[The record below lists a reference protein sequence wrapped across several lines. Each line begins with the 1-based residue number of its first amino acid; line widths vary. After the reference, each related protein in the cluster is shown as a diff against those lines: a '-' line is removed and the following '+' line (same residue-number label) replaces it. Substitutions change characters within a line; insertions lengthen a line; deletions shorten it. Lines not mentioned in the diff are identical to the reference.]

1 MKRLITSNEFSSLL
15 IGLSVSLLVL
25 TSCSASETTKNSEVK
40 TSDKT
45 FIFRDG
51 QDIYRVEF
59 DGKRIASLY
68 KNDSKIPDN
77 EIDNY
82 KDLIE
87 YELKNLTKDL
97 YAEKEKPTRI
107 KIFIDKDK
115 SENDTTEYDE
125 EDFDDP
131 MSFRFRIDDDFL
143 KDMKTDLDSLMKD
156 LKDKDFEVYINPDE
170 LREQMKEYKKYFK
183 NYTLP
188 KPPKIDMEQFHKE
201 MKKFREQMKHHKLN
215 IDSLETELRDKMKDL
230 IKEQK
235 KRIEIIELKDEN
247 DEYNKSESFVD
258 ELKDELIKDGYLDS
272 SSKEFSFR
280 MDEEKISV
288 NNKELPKELL
298 NKYKEIFRKHHGR
311 NLNGQIFIEID

>member
-1 MKRLITSNEFSSLL
+1 MKSLITVKEFSSLL

-59 DGKRIASLY
+59 DGKRITSLY

-125 EDFDDP
+125 EDFDVP
-131 MSFRFRIDDDFL
+131 MSFRFRIDDDLF
-143 KDMKTDLDSLMKD
+143 KDMKIELDSLMKD
-156 LKDKDFEVYINPDE
+156 LKDKDFEVYINPDDI
-170 LREQMKEYKKYFK
+170 RKPMMKFKKFFK
-183 NYTLP
+183 DFTP
-188 KPPKIDMEQFHKE
+188 PEPPKVDMEQFQKE

-215 IDSLETELRDKMKDL
+215 IDSLETELRDKMRDFKRG
-230 IKEQK
+230 QK
-235 KRIEIIELKDEN
+235 RKIEIIELKNEN
-247 DEYNKSESFVD
+247 DEYNKSESFID

-272 SSKEFSFR
+272 SSKGFSFR

-288 NNKELPKELL
+288 NDKELPGELL
-298 NKYKEIFRKHHGR
+298 HKYKEIFRKHHGR
-311 NLNGQIFIEID
+311 NLNGQIFIEIN

>member
-1 MKRLITSNEFSSLL
+1 MKRLITANEFSSLL

-82 KDLIE
+82 KGLIE

-156 LKDKDFEVYINPDE
+156 LKDKDFEVYINPEE
-170 LREQMKEYKKYFK
+170 LREQMKEYKKYFR

-188 KPPKIDMEQFHKE
+188 KPPKIDIEEFNRE
-201 MKKFREQMKHHKLN
+201 LKKFNEQLKRQKPL
-215 IDSLETELRDKMKDL
+215 IDSLEIELRERLKDL
-230 IKEQK
+230 KKLQKE
-235 KRIEIIELKDEN
+235 
-247 DEYNKSESFVD
+247 
-258 ELKDELIKDGYLDS
+258 
-272 SSKEFSFR
+272 
-280 MDEEKISV
+280 
-288 NNKELPKELL
+288 NKE
-298 NKYKEIFRKHHGR
+298 I
-311 NLNGQIFIEID
+311 